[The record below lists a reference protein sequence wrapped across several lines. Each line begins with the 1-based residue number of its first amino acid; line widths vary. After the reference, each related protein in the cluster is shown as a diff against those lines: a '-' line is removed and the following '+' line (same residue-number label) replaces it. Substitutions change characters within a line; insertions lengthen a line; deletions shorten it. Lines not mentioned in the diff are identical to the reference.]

1 VLEDIAMALRC
12 GHILSFPIFVI
23 PFLGLSPAVA
33 DEEKEQAL
41 FLQLRE
47 ERKMRDEAESR
58 IRGAEEARKRTE
70 LQLDELRAS
79 FAELFLENQR
89 LRRDNE
95 SLRLQAGQLVV
106 NEKSVGSAEVE
117 ELDRRLQQLQ
127 RNRRQVEQQLRELE
141 VQLQTLMELGDGS
154 DALRKLVNNRFAGVY
169 DTLDQMA
176 KTADGPPAGNAA
188 PVREAAVLEVH
199 ADLQLVILDKGAEHG
214 IDAGSRWQIKGQRD
228 RPLSVQVVSVR
239 QRICAATMLSG
250 NVAEAGPGMTA
261 QRQFSKPKKP
271 KP

>member
-1 VLEDIAMALRC
+1 MALRC
-12 GHILSFPIFVI
+12 GHILGFLIFVI
-23 PFLGLSPAVA
+23 PCLGLLSAVA

-47 ERKMRDEAESR
+47 ERKMRTEAELR
-58 IRGAEEARKRTE
+58 IREAKAAHERTE
-70 LQLDELRAS
+70 LQFDELRAS

-106 NEKSVGSAEVE
+106 NEKAVGSEEVE

-127 RNRRQVEQQLRELE
+127 KNRRQVEQQLRELE

-154 DALRKLVNNRFAGVY
+154 DALRKLVANRFAGVY
-169 DTLDQMA
+169 DTLDEMA
-176 KTADGPPAGNAA
+176 KTASGPPAGTQA
-188 PVREAAVLEVH
+188 PVRQAAVLEVH
-199 ADLQLVILDKGAEHG
+199 PDLQLVILDKGAEHG
-214 IDAGSRWQIKGQRD
+214 IAAGSRWQIKGQRE
-228 RPLSVQVVSVR
+228 RPIHVQVVSVR
-239 QRICAATMLSG
+239 QRICAAAMLSG
-250 NVAEAGPGMTA
+250 KVAEATPGMIA
-261 QRQFSKPKKP
+261 QREFSKPKKP